1 MKKEA
6 SVKIDN
12 HNGLVCPMC
21 GGSNLHQ
28 GAVKHYYRRYEDDE
42 VGLLTVVTG
51 NTVAA
56 RADMPMKESP
66 SIRRDG
72 IRIEMACEACG
83 DLITDLAI
91 YQQKGTTYTTWLYD
105 EDV

>member
-6 SVKIDN
+6 AIKIVSR
-12 HNGLVCPMC
+12 NGLACPIC
-21 GGSNLHQ
+21 GESNLHQ

-42 VGLLTVVTG
+42 VGMLTVVTG
-51 NTVAA
+51 NTVATSSGL
-56 RADMPMKESP
+56 PMKESP

-72 IRIEMACEACG
+72 LRIEMACEGCG

-91 YQQKGTTYTTWLYD
+91 YQHKGTTYITWMYD

>member
-6 SVKIDN
+6 AFKIN
-12 HNGLVCPMC
+12 SENGLVCPMC

-28 GAVKHYYRRYEDDE
+28 GAVKHYCRTHEDDE
-42 VGLLTVVTG
+42 VGMLTVVTG

-56 RADMPMKESP
+56 SSDLPMKESP
-66 SIRRDG
+66 SIRRNG
-72 IRIEMACEACG
+72 LRIEMACEGCG

-91 YQQKGTTYTTWLYD
+91 YQHKGTTYITWMYD

>member
-6 SVKIDN
+6 SIKMNLGND
-12 HNGLVCPMC
+12 LVCPMC

-28 GAVKHYYRRYEDDE
+28 GAVKHYHRRYEDDE
-42 VGLLTVVTG
+42 VGMLTVVTG
-51 NTVAA
+51 NTVVASS
-56 RADMPMKESP
+56 DLPMRESP

-72 IRIEMACEACG
+72 IRVEMACEGCG

-91 YQQKGTTYTTWLYD
+91 YQHKGTTYITWMYD